1 MQLEGKV
8 ALVTGARRGIGR
20 AIALRFAHEGADL
33 ILLARTSPDELAEEI
48 KALGRRA
55 LALAVDVSD
64 ADAVESAIKGA
75 AKEMGKIDI
84 LVNNAGI
91 AQDGLLL
98 RMKTEQW
105 RNVIETNLSGAFY
118 CTKAVSR
125 LMLKAE
131 SGRIINISSVIGQ
144 MGNAGQANY
153 AASKAGLLGFTKSI
167 AKELGSRGIT
177 CNAIAPGFIATDM
190 THDMGEEARGELLKS
205 IPLACFGEAEDVA
218 QMALFLAGAGARYV
232 TGQTF
237 NVDGGLVMS

>member
-20 AIALRFAHEGADL
+20 AIALRYAHEGADL
-33 ILLARTSPDELAEEI
+33 VLIARNSPDDLAGEI
-48 KALGRRA
+48 QALGRRA
-55 LALAVDVSD
+55 LPLAVDVSD
-64 ADAVESAIKGA
+64 AEAVEKAVKA
-75 AKEMGKIDI
+75 AAAEMGRIDI

-91 AQDGLLL
+91 ARDGLLI

-105 RNVIETNLSGAFY
+105 HEVIETNLSGAFY
-118 CTKAVSR
+118 CIKAASR

-131 SGRIINISSVIGQ
+131 SGRIINVSSVIGQ

-153 AASKAGLLGFTKSI
+153 AASKAGLLGLTKSV

-190 THDMGEEARGELLKS
+190 TNEMGEEARAELLKS
-205 IPLACFGEAEDVA
+205 IPLACLGEAEDVA
-218 QMALFLAGAGARYV
+218 EVALFLAGKGARYV

>member
-20 AIALRFAHEGADL
+20 AIALRYAHEGADL
-33 ILLARTSPDELAEEI
+33 VLIARNSPDDLAGEI
-48 KALGRRA
+48 QSLGRRA
-55 LALAVDVSD
+55 LPLAVDVSD
-64 ADAVESAIKGA
+64 AEAIEKAVKA
-75 AKEMGKIDI
+75 AAAEMGRIDI

-91 AQDGLLL
+91 ARDGLLI

-105 RNVIETNLSGAFY
+105 HEVIETNLSGAFY
-118 CTKAVSR
+118 CIKAVSR

-131 SGRIINISSVIGQ
+131 SGRIINVSSVIGQ

-153 AASKAGLLGFTKSI
+153 AASKAGLLGLTKSV

-190 THDMGEEARGELLKS
+190 TSEMGEEARAELLKS
-205 IPLACFGEAEDVA
+205 IPLACLGEVEDVA
-218 QMALFLAGAGARYV
+218 EMALFLAGKGARYV

>member
-20 AIALRFAHEGADL
+20 AIALRYAHEGADL
-33 ILLARTSPDELAEEI
+33 VLIARNSPDDLAGEI
-48 KALGRRA
+48 QSLGRRA
-55 LALAVDVSD
+55 LPLAVDVSD
-64 ADAVESAIKGA
+64 AEAVEKAIKSA
-75 AKEMGKIDI
+75 ASEMGRIDI

-91 AQDGLLL
+91 ARDGLLI

-105 RNVIETNLSGAFY
+105 HEVIETNLSGAFY
-118 CTKAVSR
+118 CIKAVSR

-131 SGRIINISSVIGQ
+131 SGRIINVSSVIGQ

-153 AASKAGLLGFTKSI
+153 AASKAGLLGLTKSV

-190 THDMGEEARGELLKS
+190 TSEMGEEARAELLKS

-218 QMALFLAGAGARYV
+218 EVALFLAGKGARYV

>member
-33 ILLARTSPDELAEEI
+33 ILLARNSPDDLAAEI
-48 KALGRRA
+48 QALGRRA
-55 LALAVDVSD
+55 LPLAVDVAD
-64 ADAVESAIKGA
+64 ADAVERGIKA
-75 AKEMGKIDI
+75 AASEMGKIDI

-91 AQDGLLL
+91 AQDGLLI

-105 RNVIETNLSGAFY
+105 RSVIETNLSGAFY

-153 AASKAGLLGFTKSI
+153 AASKAGLLGFTKSV

-190 THDMGEEARGELLKS
+190 TSEMGEEARAELLKS

-218 QMALFLAGAGARYV
+218 QVALFLAGAGARYV